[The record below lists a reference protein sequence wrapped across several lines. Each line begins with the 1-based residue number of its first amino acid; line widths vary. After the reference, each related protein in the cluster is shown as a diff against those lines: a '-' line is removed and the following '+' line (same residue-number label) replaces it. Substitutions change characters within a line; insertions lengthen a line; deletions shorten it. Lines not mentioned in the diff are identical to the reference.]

1 MSERKGMVLTSGQE
15 RKKYVRH
22 MFNNIARRYDF
33 LNHFL
38 SGGIDIY
45 WRKRAIAQLQAGPED
60 RVLDLACGTGDFA
73 LEARLSKGCKVV
85 GTDIALRM
93 LQYGQK
99 KTGSEI
105 PLVNGDGELLP
116 FNDRTFAG
124 VTIAFGIRNMGT
136 IPDALREMSRIL
148 KSNGQAVILEFSLPR
163 NTLFRKLYIFYF
175 KNILPALGKLISR
188 DTDAYS
194 YLPASVE
201 KFPETTEFKNW
212 MLDAGFDRV
221 EHIDLLNG
229 VAVIYSGHK
238 V

>member
-1 MSERKGMVLTSGQE
+1 MSERQGMVLTSGQE

-38 SGGIDIY
+38 SAGIDIY
-45 WRKRAIAQLQAGPED
+45 WRKRAIAKLQVEPED

-73 LEARLSKGCKVV
+73 LEAWRSKGCKVV

-99 KTGSEI
+99 KIGSEI

-116 FNDRTFAG
+116 FNDGIFAG

-136 IPDALREMSRIL
+136 IPDALKEMSRIL

-163 NTLFRKLYIFYF
+163 NILFRKLYIFYF
-175 KNILPALGKLISR
+175 KNILPLLGKLISR

-212 MLDAGFDRV
+212 MLDAGFKRV